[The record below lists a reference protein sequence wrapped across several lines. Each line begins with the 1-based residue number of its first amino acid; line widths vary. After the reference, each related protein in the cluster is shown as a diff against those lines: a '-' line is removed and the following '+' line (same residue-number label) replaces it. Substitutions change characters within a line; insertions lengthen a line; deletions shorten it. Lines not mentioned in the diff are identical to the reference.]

1 MKKLIWGVLLAAVP
15 LVALGA
21 GGAVH
26 LDSADIDLTDK
37 KSLQRGAKYY
47 FNYCAGCHSL
57 QHMRYNRMARDLGLT
72 EQQVMD
78 NLMFAGEK
86 IGDNITIAMDPAQSA
101 AWFGVAPPDLTL
113 ITRAKRNGVDWLY
126 TYLRSFYRDPSR
138 PMGVNNIVFP
148 DVGMP
153 HVLWELQGFQDAV
166 FREETDEYGN
176 KKKIFERFE
185 MDTPGEL
192 SGVEYDRMV
201 RDLVNFLAYTG
212 EPMKLERQRLGIY
225 VLLFLAV
232 FFVLA
237 YLLKKEYWKDVH

>member
-1 MKKLIWGVLLAAVP
+1 MKKLILGVLLAVVP
-15 LVALGA
+15 LAA
-21 GGAVH
+21 MSSSAVH
-26 LDSADIDLTDK
+26 LDSANIDLSDQA
-37 KSLQRGAKYY
+37 SLQRGAKYY

-57 QHMRYNRMARDLGLT
+57 KYMRYNRMGQDLSLT
-72 EQQVMD
+72 DQQVTD

-86 IGDNITIAMDPAQSA
+86 IGNNITIAMDPAQSA

-113 ITRAKRNGVDWLY
+113 MVRTKKQGIDWLY
-126 TYLRSFYRDPSR
+126 SYLRSFYLDSSR
-138 PMGVNNIVFP
+138 PWGVNNIVFP

-153 HVLWELQGFQDAV
+153 HVLWEQQGFQTAV

-185 MDTPGEL
+185 LETPGEL
-192 SGVEYDRMV
+192 TPPEYDRMI
-201 RDLVNFLAYTG
+201 RDLVNFLAYTA
-212 EPMKLERQRLGIY
+212 EPMQLERQQLGIY

>member
-1 MKKLIWGVLLAAVP
+1 MKKLILGVLLAAVP
-15 LVALGA
+15 LAA
-21 GGAVH
+21 MSSSAVH
-26 LDSADIDLTDK
+26 LDSADIDLRDK
-37 KSLQRGAKYY
+37 ASLQRGAKYY

-57 QHMRYNRMARDLGLT
+57 QYMRYNRMARDLDLT

-78 NLMFAGEK
+78 NLMFAGDK
-86 IGDNITIAMDPAQSA
+86 IGNNIKIAMSPIQSA

-113 ITRAKRNGVDWLY
+113 MVRTRKQGIDWLY
-126 TYLRSFYRDPSR
+126 SYLRSFYIDPSR
-138 PMGVNNIVFP
+138 PWGVNNIVFP

-153 HVLWELQGFQDAV
+153 HVLWELQGFQTAV

-185 MDTPGEL
+185 LETPGEL
-192 SGVEYDRMV
+192 TPPEYDKMV
-201 RDLVNFLAYTG
+201 RDLVNFLTYTG
-212 EPMKLERQRLGIY
+212 EPVQLERRQLGIY

-237 YLLKKEYWKDVH
+237 YLMKKEYWKDVH

>member
-1 MKKLIWGVLLAAVP
+1 MKKLILGVLLAVVP
-15 LVALGA
+15 LAA
-21 GGAVH
+21 MSSSAVH
-26 LDSADIDLTDK
+26 LDSANIDLSDQA
-37 KSLQRGAKYY
+37 SLQRGAKYY

-57 QHMRYNRMARDLGLT
+57 KYMRYNRMGQDLSLT
-72 EQQVMD
+72 DQQVTD

-86 IGDNITIAMDPAQSA
+86 IGNNITIAMDPAQSA

-113 ITRAKRNGVDWLY
+113 MVRTKKQGIDWLY
-126 TYLRSFYRDPSR
+126 SYLRSFYLDSSR
-138 PMGVNNIVFP
+138 PWGVNNIVFP

-153 HVLWELQGFQDAV
+153 HVLWEQQGFQTAV
-166 FREETDEYGN
+166 FREEADEYGN

-185 MDTPGEL
+185 LETPGEL
-192 SGVEYDRMV
+192 TPPEYDRMI
-201 RDLVNFLAYTG
+201 RDLVNFLAYTA
-212 EPMKLERQRLGIY
+212 EPMQLERQQLGIY